1 MVESAFNQ
9 SMSLIMKCMQ
19 TLKHCAQFDV
29 VSESYLNLLSPI
41 YRVLMVPEPV
51 MPNGGGW
58 QFLPG
63 LMEQNVQELV
73 PAKEVI
79 MEHILDLLRA
89 PYGGES
95 AILEQDPLKA
105 VNHSDVPE
113 EYRFIYDTP
122 EYSRFLI
129 QQELLQRP
137 LPPRPEDIQPAS
149 QNESDESDFIRLNG
163 APPWENRDPSKPAR
177 YPFGS
182 KEEYEEFFRRSV

>member
-1 MVESAFNQ
+1 
-9 SMSLIMKCMQ
+9 MKCIE

-41 YRVLMVPEPV
+41 YRTLMVPEPV
-51 MPNGGGW
+51 MHSEGSW

-63 LMEQNVQELV
+63 LMGQNVRELV

-79 MEHILDLLRA
+79 MEHILDLLKA

-105 VNHSDVPE
+105 VNHSNVPE
-113 EYRFIYDTP
+113 EYRFIYNAP

-129 QQELLQRP
+129 QQELLRRP
-137 LPPRPEDIQPAS
+137 LPPHPEEIQPDPHS
-149 QNESDESDFIRLNG
+149 EPDGSGYIRLNG

-182 KEEYEEFFRRSV
+182 KEEYEAFFRRSV